1 MLDFGSIGKIFE
13 PEQARM
19 AIAKTRAEEVPMV
32 DPDSPSRYEPG
43 ISAVLFDMDGVVTN
57 TALIH
62 ATAWKSLFDD
72 VIKDKAPGQAPFDKE
87 TDYRAHVDGL
97 TREDGVRS
105 FLRARGI
112 DVPEGS
118 ADDGPEELT
127 IHGLAARKQGYF
139 DEALA
144 RQGVEVF
151 PDTLHLLKRLNA
163 EGIPA
168 VLVTS
173 SRNSGPILES
183 AGITDLFTARVD
195 GNDIIEQ
202 GLAGKPAPDPFL
214 AAARQLGAAPE
225 QCVVLEDSSA
235 GVKAA
240 HDGCFGL
247 VIGVDRAD
255 DINELWEAGADRVL
269 RDVSTIDL
277 HTGWHVGKADRP
289 DPWLLSYDDFDAEAE
304 GTREALCTV
313 GNGYWATRGAI
324 PGTRAGTTHYPGTYL
339 AGIFNR
345 VENCTD
351 GSPAETEHL
360 INAPDWTFL
369 RVETPDGRVLHPSD
383 DELLDYRQELDLR
396 HGVLRRMV
404 RARDEQGR
412 ITRISTE
419 QFQSMADPQ
428 LAALRVVVDAENW
441 EGDVQVFSAINGDV
455 RNTNVADD
463 TALETRHLRRPIR
476 HHLDERTVLLEAQ
489 TTQSDITVAMATR
502 TTVNSSGSDAVT
514 VRPADSTRS
523 VGQLFSGSVAPGSPL
538 VVDKVAT
545 VATSRDPALS
555 TPALA
560 ATKRIR
566 RAGDYGE
573 SHARHIRRWTQL
585 WRLFHV
591 DIQDGRQASLSL
603 NLHTFH
609 VLQSI
614 ASATT
619 DLDAGVPARGLHG
632 EGYRGHIFWDELFVY
647 PMLTLRQPALTR
659 ALLLYR
665 YRRLDEARAAAKKIG
680 LRGALFPWQ
689 SGSDGREETPP
700 RLLNPRNGEWI
711 PDNSHHQHHIGLAV
725 AFSVWN
731 YHQVTQDQAFL
742 TDVGAELVIEVARLF
757 ASNTEHDPVEDRY
770 SISGVMGPDE
780 FHDGYPGQPGE
791 GLRDNTY
798 TNVLASWTLAR
809 VPEILDALDPHEASA
824 LRDRLDLGDDE
835 LERMARISS
844 RLTIHFH
851 KDGVI
856 SQFAGYEDLRE
867 FPWEQYRE
875 RYEDIGRLDLIL
887 QDEGDSPN
895 NYRLSKQA
903 DLLMLFYLFSVEEL
917 RTILERMGYELSDD
931 TVDRTIDFYLERS
944 SDGSSLSQ
952 LVHAWVLSSKNRA
965 KSWSFFHQALDTDLS
980 DGKGSS
986 TAEGIHMGAMAG
998 TIDMILRCYG
1008 GVEIREG
1015 LLVLNPQLP
1024 DELPAASFQLHYRGQ
1039 PIAIHI
1045 AHDQVR
1051 LELEPSVAQ
1060 PIEVRV
1066 GTTCQT
1072 LSPGDV
1078 WEVDLPAR

>member
-1 MLDFGSIGKIFE
+1 
-13 PEQARM
+13 
-19 AIAKTRAEEVPMV
+19 MV
-32 DPDSPSRYEPG
+32 DPDSSSRHEPG

-72 VIKDKAPGQAPFDKE
+72 VIRDSAPGQTPFDKE

-112 DVPEGS
+112 DIAEGN
-118 ADDGPEELT
+118 ADDGPEKLT
-127 IHGLAARKQGYF
+127 VHGLAARKQGYF

-151 PDTLHLLKRLNA
+151 PDTLQLLKRLKA

-168 VLVTS
+168 ALVTS
-173 SRNSGPILES
+173 SRNSGPILDT
-183 AGITDLFTARVD
+183 AGITDLFATRVD

-289 DPWLLSYDDFDAEAE
+289 DPWLLSYDDFDPEAE
-304 GTREALCTV
+304 SMREALCAV
-313 GNGYWATRGAI
+313 GNGYWATRASI
-324 PGTRAGTTHYPGTYL
+324 PGTYAGDVHYPGTYL

-369 RVETPDGRVLHPSD
+369 RVETPDGQVLHPSD

-404 RARDEQGR
+404 RRRDEQGK
-412 ITRISTE
+412 ITRITTE
-419 QFQSMADPQ
+419 QFQSMAQPQ

-463 TALETRHLRRPIR
+463 TALETRHLRPPTR
-476 HHLDERTVLLEAQ
+476 HHLDERTVLLEAR
-489 TTQSDITVAMATR
+489 TTQSDIVVAMATR
-502 TTVNSSGSDAVT
+502 TTVDNPDADAVT
-514 VRPADSTRS
+514 VRPTDTARS
-523 VGQLFSGSVAPGSPL
+523 VGQQYSSGVAPGSPL
-538 VVDKVAT
+538 VVDKIVA
-545 VATSRDPALS
+545 VATSRDEALS

-560 ATKRIR
+560 AGKRIR
-566 RAGDYGE
+566 RAGNYE
-573 SHARHIRRWTQL
+573 ELRAQHIRRWAQL

-591 DIQDGRQASLSL
+591 NIEDGRQASLSL

-609 VLQSI
+609 VLQSV

-665 YRRLDEARAAAKKIG
+665 FRRLDEARAAAKEIG

-700 RLLNPRNGEWI
+700 RLLNPRNGQWI
-711 PDNSHHQHHIGLAV
+711 PDNSHRQHHIGLAV
-725 AFSVWN
+725 AVSVWN

-757 ASNTEHDPVEDRY
+757 ASNTEHEPTEDRY

-780 FHDGYPGQPGE
+780 FHDGYPERPGE

-809 VPEILDALDPHEASA
+809 VPEILDALDPHEAEA
-824 LRDRLDLGDDE
+824 LRDRLDLSDDE
-835 LERMARISS
+835 LSRMARISS
-844 RLTIHFH
+844 RLTIRFH
-851 KDGVI
+851 DDGVI
-856 SQFAGYEDLRE
+856 SQFAGYEDLEE
-867 FPWEQYRE
+867 FPWEHYRE
-875 RYEDIGRLDLIL
+875 KYEDIGRLDLIL

-903 DLLMLFYLFSVEEL
+903 DLLMLFYLFSVGEL
-917 RTILERMGYELSDD
+917 RAILEHMGYELSDD
-931 TVDRTIDFYLERS
+931 AVDRTIDFYLERS

-1008 GVEIREG
+1008 GVEIQEG

-1039 PIAIHI
+1039 PISVQI

-1051 LELEPSVAQ
+1051 LVLESSVAK

-1066 GTTCQT
+1066 GTARKT